1 MFEFLVVSGFAII
14 CGAVGA
20 LGLGVLIRKTSV
32 ITKIDYNIDL
42 IGEGGVAKTVGTFS
56 KYYWST
62 KSADKDIDDLCL
74 ESASIRGG
82 NVPLNSI
89 IMRNIKVNY
98 EVDYTTV
105 FLSHN
110 AYTVKPT

>member
-1 MFEFLVVSGFAII
+1 MFELLVV
-14 CGAVGA
+14 CGVVIFSAAVGA

-42 IGEGGVAKTVGTFS
+42 IGEGGVVKTIGTFS

-82 NVPLNSI
+82 NVPLDSI

-98 EVDYTTV
+98 EVDYTII
-105 FLSHN
+105 FLSHQ